1 MTAEVHFSVQ
11 SQRNVH
17 FVCGFKGN
25 YYCLSMNRAF
35 TLIELLA
42 VICVI
47 ALLAAVSVPSL
58 SRARHNAKQ
67 AACLN
72 NSRQITL
79 AHILYAADDASG
91 SFSAKESTDDLDVN
105 WLNGILKSR
114 QIWICPATRNI
125 ISTNLGISPFTGR
138 LGLVDLINIST
149 SRFSAGKSYQSM
161 GVMGVGTPYSMTIPT
176 ANDGL
181 IQISGL
187 RKTDRNINSYV
198 KYHNSF
204 GLAGQVPGPSR
215 IWICTE
221 SLFVGNPY
229 YPDSGD
235 NHDERGVAT
244 GFCDGHVEFL
254 VQAAYLRSYEF
265 SQDEG
270 RTGIPLTW

>member
-1 MTAEVHFSVQ
+1 MD
-11 SQRNVH
+11 
-17 FVCGFKGN
+17 
-25 YYCLSMNRAF
+25 RAF
-35 TLIELLA
+35 TLVELLT

-47 ALLAAVSVPSL
+47 ALLAALSVPSL
-58 SRARHNAKQ
+58 SGARHRAKQ
-67 AACLN
+67 AACLD
-72 NSRQITL
+72 NSKQITL

-105 WLNGILKSR
+105 WLHGILKSR
-114 QIWICPATRNI
+114 QVWVCPATRNI
-125 ISTNLGISPFTGR
+125 VSTNIGVSPFTGR
-138 LGLVDLINIST
+138 IGLADLINISVNRT
-149 SRFSAGKSYQSM
+149 SAGKSYQSM
-161 GVMGVGTPYSMTIPT
+161 GVMGVGTPYGMIIST
-176 ANDGL
+176 ANDGV
-181 IQISGL
+181 IEINGI
-187 RKTDRNINSYV
+187 RKSDRNINSYV

-221 SLFVGNPY
+221 SLFVGNWY
-229 YPDSGD
+229 YPDPGD

-254 VQAAYLRSYEF
+254 TQATYLRSYEF